1 LKPIGAD
8 LTLLQANDLFSD
20 MYTSHAQ
27 QARSFAPLSAIPDQ
41 PLLPSQS
48 LLSPS
53 SSVGTNSLPSSPT
66 SGPSSPYSPSAAAL
80 SAAFPQ
86 LCISD
91 FAQFPNVGCLPT
103 SEEELQAELQLQHDL
118 YSSFSWEHNSIW
130 PSGGELLLGED
141 FDLNAIPQIEI
152 GLPKFGEDGH
162 AMTLPSQQMQ
172 AYFGHEFMHGLRT
185 PVPRRHPAKH

>member
-1 LKPIGAD
+1 
-8 LTLLQANDLFSD
+8 LLQ
-20 MYTSHAQ
+20 
-27 QARSFAPLSAIPDQ
+27 
-41 PLLPSQS
+41 SQS

-53 SSVGTNSLPSSPT
+53 SSVGTNSLPSSPV

-91 FAQFPNVGCLPT
+91 FAQFPNVGCLPS

-118 YSSFSWEHNSIW
+118 YSSFSWENNSIW

-141 FDLNAIPQIEI
+141 FDLSAIPPIEI
-152 GLPKFGEDGH
+152 GLPKFGEEAHTMSPHQMH
-162 AMTLPSQQMQ
+162 AG
-172 AYFGHEFMHGLRT
+172 FGHEFMQGLDAHQFHDDTQQNVDGVFAFDEVMHGF
-185 PVPRRHPAKH
+185 